1 MSINPKQV
9 VISILETNSKVLE
22 VLGHALKPFEISLQ
36 QFNVLRILRGQKGVA
51 ANLSTVQERM
61 VNRMSNTTRIIDKL
75 IDKEYVER
83 SICKNNRRKIELFIT
98 EEGLSLLKKV
108 DPIVD
113 QSEAEILRSLK
124 SMEQEELFTLLKKNQ
139 YLIKI
144 STFMKANRPKCGC
157 GNTQNLEG
165 YCDGSHLNK

>member
-22 VLGHALKPFEISLQ
+22 VLGHALKPFGISLQ

-113 QSEAEILRSLK
+113 QAEVEITQTLNS
-124 SMEQEELFTLLKKNQ
+124 SEQEQLFSLLKKMNV
-139 YLIKI
+139 
-144 STFMKANRPKCGC
+144 
-157 GNTQNLEG
+157 
-165 YCDGSHLNK
+165 

>member
-61 VNRMSNTTRIIDKL
+61 VTRMSHTTRIIDKL
-75 IDKEYVER
+75 NDKEYVES

-113 QSEAEILRSLK
+113 QAEVEITQTLK
-124 SMEQEELFTLLKKNQ
+124 SSEQEQLFSLLKKMNV
-139 YLIKI
+139 
-144 STFMKANRPKCGC
+144 
-157 GNTQNLEG
+157 
-165 YCDGSHLNK
+165 

>member
-1 MSINPKQV
+1 MSFGPKQV
-9 VISILETNSKVLE
+9 VISILETNCKVLE
-22 VLGHALKPFEISLQ
+22 VLGHALKPFEISIQ

-113 QSEAEILRSLK
+113 QAEAEITQELK
-124 SMEQEELFTLLKKNQ
+124 SSEQEQLFSLLKKINV
-139 YLIKI
+139 
-144 STFMKANRPKCGC
+144 
-157 GNTQNLEG
+157 
-165 YCDGSHLNK
+165 